1 MKNKCDEIKAQFNRI
16 RGQFNGIAKMI
27 EADDD
32 ATKIA
37 QQISAVRAALST
49 LAVEILKE
57 ESKDCFDN
65 KNKEDNLKKFE
76 ELVSTFFK
84 MT

>member
-1 MKNKCDEIKAQFNRI
+1 MKNQCDEIKAQFNRI

-27 EADDD
+27 EANED
-32 ATKIA
+32 ATKIS

-49 LAVEILKE
+49 LAVELLKE
-57 ESKDCFDN
+57 ESKECFNGKN
-65 KNKEDNLKKFE
+65 KNNNQKKFE
-76 ELVSTFFK
+76 DLVATFFK